1 MNKKL
6 RKTINIAIS
15 IVVCVAIFLLCM
27 FIITLFDF
35 DKLGMIW
42 KNFIYIIIFSIIGST
57 WTITNRFLNKFHSDV
72 EMDTESIPNDDE
84 ITSDDIMVKSEIQQ
98 SNSSQNQHSIAK
110 IAHTNNILLYIN
122 ILTLFGLI
130 VLYIFHFTG
139 IGTHS
144 KHNPNATSPVVVSK
158 EGLKI
163 AYIDS
168 DSILAHYQ
176 YAKDMEADLLK
187 YKNAK
192 EKSYTQQMN
201 QFQADYQN
209 YLKTGATLSL
219 SQQQAKEAELKQRA
233 EKLSTLE
240 QDLMAQIAE
249 RQVSENTKLLNA
261 IFGFVKEYNEAN
273 QKFDVILRKTFDNS
287 PTMYMNPGMDITQ
300 EIIDGL
306 NEEYKN
312 VKANETK

>member
-1 MNKKL
+1 MSEIIENQHL
-6 RKTINIAIS
+6 ENNEVETINLNMEAKEIATEEINQTATQS
-15 IVVCVAIFLLCM
+15 ETSSADTCCNEEQPKKKCCCNKCLTICNIILL
-27 FIITLFDF
+27 
-35 DKLGMIW
+35 LGLIG
-42 KNFIYIIIFSIIGST
+42 IYI
-57 WTITNRFLNKFHSDV
+57 L
-72 EMDTESIPNDDE
+72 
-84 ITSDDIMVKSEIQQ
+84 
-98 SNSSQNQHSIAK
+98 
-110 IAHTNNILLYIN
+110 
-122 ILTLFGLI
+122 
-130 VLYIFHFTG
+130 HFTG
-139 IGTHS
+139 IGA
-144 KHNPNATSPVVVSK
+144 KNGLHNPNATSPVVVSK

-201 QFQADYQN
+201 QFQTDYQN